1 MTATTSRSQAA
12 ALCAG
17 RGYTLCADA
26 CAGSGCG
33 YDSGLVWTSLPC
45 APRSPA
51 SIGAATRCGRA
62 LAHNNNKRAD
72 GEGCDYSFV
81 DLSGA
86 DLRDGRFR
94 HASFIGADL
103 SGTYYVRTYTYLRL
117 PAYSLSR
124 IRRRHVYR
132 SNHELT

>member
-1 MTATTSRSQAA
+1 ME
-12 ALCAG
+12 
-17 RGYTLCADA
+17 RGFTLCADA

-33 YDSGLVWTSLPC
+33 YNSGFVWTSLPC
-45 APRSPA
+45 APRPPA

-62 LAHNNNKRAD
+62 LAPNNNKRAD

-86 DLRDGRFR
+86 DLRGGRFR

-103 SGTYYVRTYTYLRL
+103 SGTTYLL
-117 PAYSLSR
+117 SYSLTLSLAHGIATCAFHTTSAR
-124 IRRRHVYR
+124 THTLRRRPR
-132 SNHELT
+132 RR